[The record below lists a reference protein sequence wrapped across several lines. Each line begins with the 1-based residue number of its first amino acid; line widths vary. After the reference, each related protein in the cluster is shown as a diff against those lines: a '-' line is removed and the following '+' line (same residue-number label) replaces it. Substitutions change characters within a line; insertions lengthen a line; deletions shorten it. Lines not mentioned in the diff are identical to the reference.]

1 VVRKDSMPAA
11 GWKKMSEEEIR
22 LARAWYND
30 DKEVPS
36 EIAER
41 LGRDKSVI
49 TRLLVKKVVRQ
60 KQGPPTL
67 LTDAQVDFMV
77 KRLDELVRK
86 ANCKYHV
93 TADMLK
99 RSTRLKVTVRTM
111 QTALRKR
118 NIYFRKLREKPCL
131 TEQDIADRY
140 AFAKKYRSRTKAW
153 WNKTIHAFIDG
164 KHFKV
169 YLNKTQRERAAQ
181 HATFGAYRAPGKGLC
196 GGYVKPKKSLNFN
209 TGAKSALVLG
219 GVGGGRMLLWHTV
232 SDGRWSG
239 QAAANMYAGPLRRA
253 LNKKYPGK
261 RKCFVLEDNDPT
273 GFRSAKGIKAK
284 ADSKIEPFAI
294 PKRSPDLSVMDY
306 AIWSQVNRRL
316 RKQEASW
323 KKGKKETRCQY
334 VARLRRTAMRLPTE
348 FIVKS
353 IGDMVRRCKR
363 LHEAK
368 GGYFEEG
375 GKRGC

>member
-1 VVRKDSMPAA
+1 MAAPCRQTGSELACAQDSRRVTDPQTLIQETIEDIGYEVSPVSVVRKDSMPAA

-99 RSTRLKVTVRTM
+99 RSTRLKVTVRAM
-111 QTALRKR
+111 QTASRKR

-153 WNKTIHAFIDG
+153 WKKTIHAFIDG

-181 HATFGAYRAPGKGLC
+181 HATFGAYRAP
-196 GGYVKPKKSLNFN
+196 
-209 TGAKSALVLG
+209 
-219 GVGGGRMLLWHTV
+219 
-232 SDGRWSG
+232 
-239 QAAANMYAGPLRRA
+239 
-253 LNKKYPGK
+253 
-261 RKCFVLEDNDPT
+261 
-273 GFRSAKGIKAK
+273 
-284 ADSKIEPFAI
+284 
-294 PKRSPDLSVMDY
+294 
-306 AIWSQVNRRL
+306 
-316 RKQEASW
+316 
-323 KKGKKETRCQY
+323 
-334 VARLRRTAMRLPTE
+334 
-348 FIVKS
+348 
-353 IGDMVRRCKR
+353 
-363 LHEAK
+363 
-368 GGYFEEG
+368 
-375 GKRGC
+375 